1 MPGPSSGGA
10 TLPPCAPKPA
20 KAPSDEPT
28 QRALIRRTREQAEM
42 AELCRRLEFAG
53 PIANFELIL
62 ENLKRAL
69 GYVS

>member
-1 MPGPSSGGA
+1 
-10 TLPPCAPKPA
+10 
-20 KAPSDEPT
+20 
-28 QRALIRRTREQAEM
+28 M

-53 PIANFELIL
+53 PNANFELIL